1 MVISTQD
8 THITTIM
15 APKFSFLK
23 AKSQGTGT
31 TQFTDP

>member
-1 MVISTQD
+1 MVISTED
-8 THITTIM
+8 THTTIM

-31 TQFTDP
+31 TRFIDA

>member
-1 MVISTQD
+1 MVISTED
-8 THITTIM
+8 THNTTIM

-31 TQFTDP
+31 TQFIDP